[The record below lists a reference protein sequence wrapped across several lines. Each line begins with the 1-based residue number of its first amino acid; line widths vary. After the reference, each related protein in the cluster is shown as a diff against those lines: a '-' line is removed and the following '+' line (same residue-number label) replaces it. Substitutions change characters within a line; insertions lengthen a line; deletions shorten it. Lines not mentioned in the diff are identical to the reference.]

1 MRYYL
6 SHAIRGKAGP
16 GASYDVQA
24 KNCAEAIKVANYLRK
39 LFPKLELYVPAE
51 HELFIQIAYD
61 SGRLSEKEILDVD
74 CKIIDRQDGVLF
86 YVPEGDELQGG
97 RKIEYDHAVA
107 INKPVCIFHTPKEAV
122 DYIEAMY
129 RKELI

>member
-6 SHAIRGKAGP
+6 SHAIRGKAGLNALH
-16 GASYDVQA
+16 GQQA
-24 KNCAEAIKVANYLRK
+24 KNCAEAKRVANVLRG

-51 HELFIQIAYD
+51 NETFVQIAYD
-61 SGRLSEKEILDVD
+61 TGHLAEKEILDID
-74 CKIIDRQDGVLF
+74 CKIIDNLDGVLV
-86 YVPEGDELQGG
+86 YVPDDDELQGG

-107 INKPVCIFHTPKEAV
+107 TNKSVCIFHTPEEAA

>member
-6 SHAIRGKAGP
+6 SHAIRGKVGP
-16 GASYDVQA
+16 DASHDVQA
-24 KNCAEAIKVANYLRK
+24 KNCAEAKRVANILRA

-51 HELFIQIAYD
+51 GETFVQIAYD
-61 SGRLSEKEILDVD
+61 IGHLNENEILDID
-74 CKIIDRQDGVLF
+74 CHIIDNLDGVLV
-86 YVPEGDELQGG
+86 YVPDGDELQGG

-107 INKPVCIFHTPKEAV
+107 INKPVCIFHKVEEAA

-129 RKELI
+129 RKEQL

>member
-6 SHAIRGKAGP
+6 SHSIRGKAGP
-16 GASYDVQA
+16 DASHDEQA
-24 KNCAEAIKVANYLRK
+24 KNCADAIRVANMLRD

-51 HELFIQIAYD
+51 NETFVQIAYD
-61 SGRLSEKEILDVD
+61 TRIICEADILRID
-74 CKIIDRQDGVLF
+74 CLIIDRQEGVLF

-107 INKPVCIFHTPKEAV
+107 TNKPVCIFHTPEEAAN
-122 DYIEAMY
+122 YIEAMY
-129 RKELI
+129 RGEQL